1 MRILLLSLFLA
12 CGMPSMGGA
21 VGPCA
26 GVEEPGYPQGLV
38 VEILEGA
45 CAASEFFG
53 DMGVAVLWGYYQDG
67 TLQISYEGRDAVE
80 PSLGRYRVGYGGGQI
95 IVHIEDGV

>member
-1 MRILLLSLFLA
+1 
-12 CGMPSMGGA
+12 MGGA

-26 GVEEPGYPQGLV
+26 GVEESGYPQGLV

-53 DMGVAVLWGYYQDG
+53 DIGVEVLWGYYQDG
-67 TLQISYEGRDAVE
+67 TLQISYEGRDAVD
-80 PSLGRYRVGYGGGQI
+80 PSLGRYKVVYGGG
-95 IVHIEDGV
+95 IVIVVAEDIL